1 MQTAFILGTGVVL
14 GGGPGNA
21 WDEVQTPYGPAWLCE
36 HRIGNTDVVLLRR
49 HGPGLNIPP
58 HLINY
63 KANIHALLT
72 MGVKRIIATAAT
84 GSLSPDI
91 APGSLAVAG
100 DFIDWTRNRITT
112 IYDRPMEAVAHTDFT
127 VPYCPEISS
136 ALLKAARNAGADV
149 TQNVTYVCTD
159 GPRYE
164 TPAEVRMLGMLGG
177 DVVGMTGVPE
187 VTLAREMG
195 ICYGTLC
202 IVSNY
207 AAGISAKP
215 LSHSEVLVCVEEK
228 GPVVRSVLEGA
239 LSYIGN
245 EECENCRL
253 AK

>member
-1 MQTAFILGTGVVL
+1 MQTALILGTGVVL
-14 GGGPGNA
+14 GGDA
-21 WDEVQTPYGPAWLCE
+21 WDEVQTPYGLAWLCE
-36 HRIGNTDVVLLRR
+36 HRIGNTDVVLMRR

-63 KANIHALLT
+63 KANIHALLSR
-72 MGVKRIIATAAT
+72 GIKRIIATAAT

-100 DFIDWTRNRITT
+100 DFIDWTKNRITT
-112 IYDRPMEAVAHTDFT
+112 IYNRPMEAMAHTDFT
-127 VPYCPEISS
+127 VPYCPQISS
-136 ALLKAARNAGADV
+136 ALLEAARNAEAAV

-195 ICYGTLC
+195 ICYGSLC

-207 AAGISAKP
+207 AAGISAAP
-215 LSHSEVLVCVEEK
+215 LSHAEVLACVEERL
-228 GPVVRSVLEGA
+228 PVVREILENA
-239 LSYIGN
+239 LPHIGR
-245 EECENCRL
+245 EECANCR
-253 AK
+253 AAE